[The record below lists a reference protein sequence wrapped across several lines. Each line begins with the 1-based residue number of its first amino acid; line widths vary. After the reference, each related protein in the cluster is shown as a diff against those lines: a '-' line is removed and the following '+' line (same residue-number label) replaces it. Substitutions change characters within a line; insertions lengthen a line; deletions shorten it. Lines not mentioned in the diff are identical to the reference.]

1 MYTKR
6 SMLITNPEHGD
17 VDEDQHEQ
25 GKGDLSLN
33 LNRFQTEGTN
43 VYDFDSYVKVHTVV
57 SETKNDQRNN
67 DRIARVQN
75 IMTLNATRRIDQE
88 IRMTRTCKNYITGD
102 VWTSSWR
109 TRLLDDDNS
118 PRRA

>member
-6 SMLITNPEHGD
+6 SRLITNLEHGD
-17 VDEDQHEQ
+17 VDEGQHEQ

-57 SETKNDQRNN
+57 SETEDG
-67 DRIARVQN
+67 
-75 IMTLNATRRIDQE
+75 E
-88 IRMTRTCKNYITGD
+88 
-102 VWTSSWR
+102 
-109 TRLLDDDNS
+109 
-118 PRRA
+118 